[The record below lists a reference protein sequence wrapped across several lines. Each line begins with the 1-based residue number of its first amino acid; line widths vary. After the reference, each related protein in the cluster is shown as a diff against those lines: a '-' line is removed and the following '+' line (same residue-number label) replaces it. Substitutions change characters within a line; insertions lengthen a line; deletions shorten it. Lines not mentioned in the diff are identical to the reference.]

1 VSGQNAV
8 KLFSGSDILSPGFEQ
23 KRRQAAERLGLDL
36 HGIPRHIAIIM
47 DGNGRW
53 ATNAGLSRFE
63 GHVQGAKVVETVA
76 QRCVDMGVE
85 YLTLYSFS
93 MQNWKRPADEVDFL
107 MYLYSRYLAEIR
119 PNLMRNNVRLL
130 HLGQTKRLPKMVTDA
145 LAETVRLTNTNTGMV
160 LGLALNY
167 GARTEI
173 VDAIK
178 KIAQE
183 YKTGKLQFDAIDQAC
198 VSNHLYTAGW
208 HDPDLLIRTSGEMR
222 ISNFLLWQVSYTE
235 FYVTETLWPD
245 FDAGDLD
252 EAVRAYAGRS
262 RRFGDIKSR
271 HADSPRPSNGR
282 G

>member
-1 VSGQNAV
+1 MSQT
-8 KLFSGSDILSPGFEQ
+8 FQQ
-23 KRRQAAERLGLDL
+23 KRQQTAERLGLQP

-53 ATNAGLSRFE
+53 AMNAGLSRFE

-76 QRCVDMGVE
+76 QCCVDMGVE

-93 MQNWKRPADEVDFL
+93 MQNWKRPADEIDFL

-130 HLGQTKRLPKMVTDA
+130 HLGQTKRLPKIVTDA
-145 LAETVRLTNTNTGMV
+145 LAETVRLTSTNTGMV

-173 VDAIK
+173 VEAVK

-183 YKTGKLQFDAIDQAC
+183 YKDGKLQLDAIDQVC

-245 FDAGDLD
+245 FGAEDMD
-252 EAVRAYAGRS
+252 EAIRAYAGRS
-262 RRFGDIKSR
+262 RRFGDVSSQS
-271 HADSPRPSNGR
+271 ADSHRSDHA
-282 G
+282 

>member
-1 VSGQNAV
+1 MSGKNAA
-8 KLFSGSDILSPGFEQ
+8 KPFSGSEILSPSFEQ
-23 KRRQAAERLGLDL
+23 KRQQAADRLGIEL
-36 HGIPRHIAIIM
+36 HCVPRHIAIIM

-63 GHVQGAKVVETVA
+63 GHVQGAKVVETIA

-93 MQNWKRPADEVDFL
+93 MQNWKRPAKEVDFL
-107 MYLYSRYLAEIR
+107 MYLYSRYLEEIR
-119 PNLMRNNVRLL
+119 PNLMRNNVKLV
-130 HLGQTKRLPKMVTDA
+130 HLGRTEKLPKMVTDV
-145 LAETVRLTNTNTGMV
+145 LAETVRLTEGNTGMV

-173 VDAIK
+173 VEAVK

-183 YKTGKLQFDAIDQAC
+183 YKDGELVLDAIDQVC

-222 ISNFLLWQVSYTE
+222 ISNFLLWQISYAE

-245 FDAGDLD
+245 FGADSLD
-252 EAVRAYAGRS
+252 EAVKTYARRA
-262 RRFGDIKSR
+262 RRFGDVESR
-271 HADSPRPSNGR
+271 SAD
-282 G
+282 

>member
-1 VSGQNAV
+1 VSDQSAV
-8 KLFSGSDILSPGFEQ
+8 KAFSGSEILSPSFEQ
-23 KRRQAAERLGLDL
+23 KRQQAAERLGLEL
-36 HGIPRHIAIIM
+36 HCIPRHIAIIM

-76 QRCVDMGVE
+76 QQCVDMGVE

-93 MQNWKRPADEVDFL
+93 MQNWKRPAKEIDFL
-107 MYLYSRYLAEIR
+107 MYLYSRYLEEIR
-119 PNLMRNNVRLL
+119 PSLMRNNARLV
-130 HLGQTKRLPKMVTDA
+130 HLGQVEKLPDKVTET
-145 LAETVRLTNTNTGMV
+145 LAETVNLTSGNTGMV

-167 GARTEI
+167 GARSEI
-173 VDAIK
+173 VNAVK
-178 KIAQE
+178 SIAQE
-183 YKTGKLQFDAIDQAC
+183 YKNGQLGLDEIDQDC

-208 HDPDLLIRTSGEMR
+208 NEPDLLIRTSGEMR

-245 FDAGDLD
+245 FGVEDLD
-252 EAVRAYAGRS
+252 EAIRAYAGRS

-271 HADSPRPSNGR
+271 QAD
-282 G
+282 

>member
-1 VSGQNAV
+1 MSGRSEV
-8 KLFSGSDILSPGFEQ
+8 KLFSGSDILILSFEQ
-23 KRRQAAERLGLDL
+23 KRRQAAERLGLDM

-63 GHVQGAKVVETVA
+63 GHLQGAKVVETIA
-76 QRCVDMGVE
+76 QCCVDIGIE

-107 MYLYSRYLAEIR
+107 MHLYARYLEAIR
-119 PNLMRNNVRLL
+119 PNLMRNNAKLA
-130 HLGQTKRLPKMVTDA
+130 HLGRTEKLPEMVTDA
-145 LAETVRLTNTNTGMV
+145 LAETVRLTSSNTGMV

-178 KIAQE
+178 RIAQE
-183 YKTGKLQFDAIDQAC
+183 YKAGELKLDAIDQAC

-208 HDPDLLIRTSGEMR
+208 AEPDLLIRTSGEMR

-235 FYVTETLWPD
+235 FYVTDTLWPD
-245 FDAGDLD
+245 FGAGDLA
-252 EAVRAYAGRS
+252 EAIRAYAGRS

-271 HADSPRPSNGR
+271 PS
-282 G
+282 